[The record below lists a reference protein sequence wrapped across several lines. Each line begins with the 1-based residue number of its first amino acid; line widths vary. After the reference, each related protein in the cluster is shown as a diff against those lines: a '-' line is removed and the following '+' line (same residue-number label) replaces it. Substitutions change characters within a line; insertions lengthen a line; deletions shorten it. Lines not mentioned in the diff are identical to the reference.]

1 MALTKYEKETI
12 INFNQDEVNASIYT
26 CDSKWI
32 RDLDKLMKKD
42 SRISLETKDEYSKW
56 TATYIIPKKAVKIR
70 LPRELSRLD
79 AQKLASRAR
88 VNFKK
93 VAK

>member
-1 MALTKYEKETI
+1 MALTKYKKETI

-42 SRISLETKDEYSKW
+42 SRISLETKDEYSK
-56 TATYIIPKKAVKIR
+56 TYIIPKKAVKIR